1 MSIVTTSLRL
11 GLIGV
16 VVAAALAGLD
26 AMTRDR
32 VQMNERRGA
41 LQSFVD
47 VTGDARLAQMRG
59 LSMPPLT
66 ICSAA
71 GAPLYRI
78 YGRSAHGY
86 AGVIQLLLGI
96 NAAGTLTGVRVISHR
111 ETPGIGD
118 AVDAAK
124 SAWIHSFDG
133 KSVTSVVLAGDGG
146 SIDAISGASV
156 TSRAVVNGVH
166 DALADAAVAPLQS
179 CSNVVDE

>member
-1 MSIVTTSLRL
+1 MSVATTSFRL
-11 GLIGV
+11 GILGV
-16 VVAAALAGLD
+16 VVAVALAGLD

-32 VQMNERRGA
+32 IQANERRGI
-41 LQSFVD
+41 LQSLVD
-47 VTGDARLAQMRG
+47 VTGDERLAEMRG
-59 LSMPPLT
+59 PSIPPLT
-66 ICSAA
+66 ICSASGKA
-71 GAPLYRI
+71 LYRV
-78 YGRSAHGY
+78 YGRSAQGY

-124 SAWIHSFDG
+124 SEWIHAFDG
-133 KSVTSVVLAGDGG
+133 KALTSARLAADGG

-166 DALADAAVAPLQS
+166 DALADATVAPLQS